1 MKRTH
6 QRYTIK
12 YMRSKLETEN
22 EFKLLERVIRRY
34 KFNLLDEDIEDQETL
49 PPPTKKLYLEAPV
62 FTEVTGEEE
71 EAEEDNSCSL
81 SSSSSSQIC

>member
-1 MKRTH
+1 
-6 QRYTIK
+6 
-12 YMRSKLETEN
+12 MRSKLETEN

-81 SSSSSSQIC
+81 SSSSSSQVC

>member
-1 MKRTH
+1 
-6 QRYTIK
+6 
-12 YMRSKLETEN
+12 MRSKLETEN

-49 PPPTKKLYLEAPV
+49 PPPPKKLYLEAPV

-81 SSSSSSQIC
+81 SSSSSSQVC